1 MSKQSREGSVLGD
14 FHESTGSGHPKDSIG
29 NQQVWGSGG
38 SQVGSIEY
46 KPNPSGGLDLE
57 LNNRSGQKIA
67 DL

>member
-1 MSKQSREGSVLGD
+1 MSREDNVLGD
-14 FHESTGSGHPKDSIG
+14 FHGSTGSGHPKESIG
-29 NQQVWGSGG
+29 NQQVWGPAG

-57 LNNRSGQKIA
+57 LYNRSGQKIA